1 MSYKKSIYSK
11 NYQPTDKQPNIENIR
26 YFSYQTKPLSLYGVA
41 IKNIEDSK
49 VYSKMRRD
57 CNKRA
62 KHNCEICGNLFGR
75 DKEYK
80 KQIRIV
86 EAYSYNKETKLA
98 KFDKLLGVC
107 YDCFLALNPYIM
119 DKSVEEH
126 TINSKHAT
134 SIVYKRTTLMNLGG
148 YSYEV
153 INPVTIYALEYK
165 GYKYIN
171 DYLPSILDRAMSRG
185 VRILPC
191 PFIIPRL
198 QIDYYYHKE
207 N

>member
-1 MSYKKSIYSK
+1 MSFKKSIYSK
-11 NYQPTDKQPNIENIR
+11 NYRPTSKQPNIDNIR
-26 YFSYQTKPLSLYGVA
+26 YLSYQTKPLSLYGVT
-41 IKNIEDSK
+41 IKNIESK
-49 VYSKMRRD
+49 EVYTKMRRQ
-57 CNKRA
+57 CNRRA
-62 KHNCEICGNLFGR
+62 NNNCEICGNLFGR
-75 DKEYK
+75 DSDYK

-86 EAYSYNKETKLA
+86 EAYTYNSETKLA
-98 KFDKLLGVC
+98 KFQQLLGVC

-126 TINSKHAT
+126 TITPKHAT
-134 SIVYKRTTLMNLGG
+134 SIVYKRNTLMNLGG

-153 INPVTIYALEYK
+153 INPITIYALEYK

-171 DYLPSILDRAMSRG
+171 DYFPSVLDRALSRG

-198 QIDYYYHKE
+198 HIDSYYHKE